1 MKSLSH
7 ADKLAPDAA
16 KVFSVRLPEAERR
29 RVKSLAASLGLSLQ
43 EVVHQALEAWV
54 LQHNPQLGRRR
65 GPQRGAP
72 GVVGADKPM
81 PGSDQ
86 GKLKKS
92 RQASSRPQVGDT
104 SAQAQDPAA
113 DAWAWL
119 RGAPRLDW
127 SQCPVVE
134 IASTKSG
141 RVWVFRGTRIP
152 LPAVLRDFMH
162 GHPMEEILA
171 RYDGLTVDMVEAAL
185 QFATIGL
192 APSASP
198 R

>member
-1 MKSLSH
+1 MSTSESV
-7 ADKLAPDAA
+7 

-43 EVVHQALEAWV
+43 EVVHQALEDWV
-54 LQHNPQLGRRR
+54 LQNDPQTGRRR
-65 GPQRGAP
+65 DPRAGAP
-72 GVVGADKPM
+72 GGADADKTARRN
-81 PGSDQ
+81 DQ
-86 GKLKKS
+86 GKPARTS
-92 RQASSRPQVGDT
+92 REAGARPRAGGT
-104 SAQAQDPAA
+104 GAKAQDPGA
-113 DAWAWL
+113 DTWAWL

-127 SQCPVVE
+127 SQCPAVE
-134 IASTKSG
+134 IASTKTG

-152 LPAVLRDFMH
+152 LPAVLRDFMD

-171 RYDGLTVDMVEAAL
+171 RYDGLTVEQVKAVL
-185 QFATIGL
+185 QFATLGL